1 MKVVNAVYPEPE
13 QAKAFFTGEEDG
25 PMCMVNLLK
34 FRDKAQYDEP
44 GEPEMTGREA
54 YDRYG
59 SVMAPLV
66 LAKGGKLRFSS
77 RVDALVIGGGMA
89 NTFIAAQGIDV
100 GKAVGRPNRQQDRIG
115 GSVTESRLHR
125 STHRRLAHRIQVEP
139 AERGLSIG

>member
-1 MKVVNAVYPEPE
+1 MNVENAVLPKGE
-13 QAKAFFTGEEDG
+13 QLQALLGLGGDR
-25 PMCMVNLLK
+25 PIVMVNLLK

-77 RVDALVIGGGMA
+77 RVDALVIGEVGELWDAVAIMEYPSRA
-89 NTFIAAQGIDV
+89 AFVEIATSPEVQEIGRHR
-100 GKAVGRPNRQQDRIG
+100 KAG
-115 GSVTESRLHR
+115 
-125 STHRRLAHRIQVEP
+125 LAGQLLIQCSE
-139 AERGLSIG
+139 AGTR